1 MVTPPYHI
9 ENAEVSIHAVK
20 KAIFFASYSAGMIE
34 EN

>member
-20 KAIFFASYSAGMIE
+20 KAIFSLHILLA
-34 EN
+34 